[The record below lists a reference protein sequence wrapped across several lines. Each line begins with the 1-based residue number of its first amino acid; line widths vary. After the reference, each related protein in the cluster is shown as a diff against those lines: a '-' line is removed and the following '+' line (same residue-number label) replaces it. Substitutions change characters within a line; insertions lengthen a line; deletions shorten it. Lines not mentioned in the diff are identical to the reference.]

1 MRNKILYILLTIV
14 ICSWA
19 IMLFKDNNSLIALAE
34 ESKKR
39 SDILLLEANSLRKKS
54 NELESNIHNKN
65 IRINELKGLLKRN
78 PTNDDGGV
86 PPTGTELGNSDTLS
100 GIIKRTLPKD
110 TKYEGQLITAL
121 QLVDEVEQ
129 ESVLKTKQ
137 IEVLTIE
144 NAKLRESLQYKDRAY
159 EVQLDVIRAHHEA
172 MTKAKMLY
180 GGSGI
185 AVGFILSIISN

>member
-1 MRNKILYILLTIV
+1 
-14 ICSWA
+14 
-19 IMLFKDNNSLIALAE
+19 MLFKDNNSLIALAE

-100 GIIKRTLPKD
+100 GIIKRTLPQD

-159 EVQLDVIRAHHEA
+159 ELQLDVIRAHHEA
-172 MTKAKMLY
+172 MIKAKMLY
-180 GGSGI
+180 GSSGI
-185 AVGFILSIISN
+185 AVGFILSVISN

>member
-19 IMLFKDNNSLIALAE
+19 IILFKDNNSLIALAK
-34 ESKKR
+34 ESNKR
-39 SDILLLEANSLRKKS
+39 SDILLLEADSLRKKS

-78 PTNDDGGV
+78 PTHDDGGI

-100 GIIKRTLPKD
+100 GIIKRTLPQD
-110 TKYEGQLITAL
+110 TKYEGQLIIAL

-172 MTKAKMLY
+172 MAKAKMLY